1 MSAVTPEPRHAIA
14 SLPAGKVLTRAWLA
28 LILILLALIGLFYL
42 GTGLQMETLAGKP
55 LNMAG
60 LALAIGVGLLCA
72 VCTVFA
78 VLFGIRAVRLGKTVG
93 LIPAIAGLG
102 CAVVLILGLI
112 QVIVGLTTGKW
123 T

>member
-28 LILILLALIGLFYL
+28 LILMLLALIGLFYL

-72 VCTVFA
+72 VGPFPVWWRVGHIPWVPELGRNQRWDRHGEASRPST
-78 VLFGIRAVRLGKTVG
+78 RRLR
-93 LIPAIAGLG
+93 
-102 CAVVLILGLI
+102 
-112 QVIVGLTTGKW
+112 
-123 T
+123 